1 MYLPSAIDSATDS
14 VNKLSAAKTAAATV
28 KILVVKL
35 EQSYGLSA
43 QSRDKPSTNENKE
56 RELRDLAR
64 PMGVEDRTE
73 GNMRGRGAQCSVPFY
88 GRYCN

>member
-35 EQSYGLSA
+35 EQSYGRLCDDTSF
-43 QSRDKPSTNENKE
+43 SCV
-56 RELRDLAR
+56 LVF
-64 PMGVEDRTE
+64 G
-73 GNMRGRGAQCSVPFY
+73 
-88 GRYCN
+88 